1 MIRRWGSMRTSRT
14 IQVSIIRSQTW
25 WKMNHRIMDPSGHDV
40 KLPCHCSMVAGH
52 ELKLCFFLG
61 VFVFISHCQLFHLK
75 SSWLEDVRDSGV
87 NFYVLLQLLQALFVN
102 LEREAEQ
109 ELVQAGHSGI
119 FTSLGIALGVNDVYV
134 FGCASWSFPYRF
146 DFESFYDDGTPRSTE
161 RCTGIVGFDKSIWLK
176 YDRPNGGLRFEWRL
190 LRWFKRWSY
199 FWLKFNS

>member
-1 MIRRWGSMRTSRT
+1 MILQYITWTMGFHAHQ
-14 IQVSIIRSQTW
+14 QVSNLMEDESP
-25 WKMNHRIMDPSGHDV
+25 KIMDPSGDV
-40 KLPCHCSMVAGH
+40 KTAMSLFHGCWAWAETETV
-52 ELKLCFFLG
+52 FFLV
-61 VFVFISHCQLFHLK
+61 VFGFISYCQLFHLK

-109 ELVQAGHSGI
+109 ELVQAGHCGI

-134 FGCASWSFPYRF
+134 FGCASWPFPFRF
-146 DFESFYDDGTPRSTE
+146 DFESFYDDGNPPVNGKVYWT
-161 RCTGIVGFDKSIWLK
+161 CWFDESIWLK

-190 LRWFKRWSY
+190 LRWFKRWYY